1 MFWRQNN
8 EQQNNYN
15 LSDPVKTD
23 QHLPCTVQT
32 VGNLRL
38 RVEER
43 DTVGADLGNQ
53 REKWESME
61 KKNIKKKKKTKRS
74 NNHWF
79 YKIKL
84 MCYSKR

>member
-61 KKNIKKKKKTKRS
+61 KKNIKKKKKQRDQTIIGFTKL
-74 NNHWF
+74 N
-79 YKIKL
+79 
-84 MCYSKR
+84 